1 MCYKTPY
8 KTPFEFRRSLLTLAC
23 VRCELFCF
31 FLVLFVIVVF
41 TFLFMP
47 LMLIVWFWIHFYW
60 NVTSIVNIWLTN
72 IHNKMVAVMKI
83 QLVDYTLTITKFA
96 TAKSYNQR
104 ASPQSWTYC
113 VLQLGNEPSAKEK
126 LSFMDIEW
134 FAARWRCML
143 YESVCREKNQF
154 DSFYTT
160 LSLYWFLLPSK
171 ARNTLFEWLRHI
183 LNINNY
189 TN

>member
-1 MCYKTPY
+1 MPLPKFRSPH
-8 KTPFEFRRSLLTLAC
+8 FRRQNKVNICKQTQTYLGVLQNAIQNTIWIQTFLIDSC
-23 VRCELFCF
+23 MREMWIVLFF
-31 FLVLFVIVVF
+31 FVLFVIVVF

-113 VLQLGNEPSAKEK
+113 VLQLGNEPSA
-126 LSFMDIEW
+126 
-134 FAARWRCML
+134 
-143 YESVCREKNQF
+143 
-154 DSFYTT
+154 
-160 LSLYWFLLPSK
+160 
-171 ARNTLFEWLRHI
+171 
-183 LNINNY
+183 
-189 TN
+189 